1 MSTTPEFARLRIT
14 ISLLLFS
21 LAPSS
26 RLAIPAGGRCGPH
39 HSPDGCLSSSPP
51 PLSPSPSPTPAGE
64 AITAAASPPPLPPGL
79 HDDHITSSTL
89 YETTSVRL
97 SPHREHALCSPH
109 NPPVRLSESSRATSR
124 ISHHP
129 NNHCQH
135 LELFRLLT
143 AKEEVVFDYRVK
155 CTASLIPVRMIVCT
169 GVPAHEALVGLSV
182 VLVSDVRASRNK
194 MGILIPDTPGTRST
208 PRRARGRPSRSRRRA
223 PSTRR

>member
-1 MSTTPEFARLRIT
+1 MPVFASPSRFCCFRSLRAAAW
-14 ISLLLFS
+14 L
-21 LAPSS
+21 
-26 RLAIPAGGRCGPH
+26 
-39 HSPDGCLSSSPP
+39 SPP
-51 PLSPSPSPTPAGE
+51 AAAAAPTTHLMGVSPPLPLPPPPSPSPTPAGE

-135 LELFRLLT
+135 LELLRLLT

-155 CTASLIPVRMIVCT
+155 CTASLIPVRMIVSL
-169 GVPAHEALVGLSV
+169 H
-182 VLVSDVRASRNK
+182 
-194 MGILIPDTPGTRST
+194 LIEPSAGGCPWGPGGS
-208 PRRARGRPSRSRRRA
+208 
-223 PSTRR
+223 

>member
-1 MSTTPEFARLRIT
+1 MR
-14 ISLLLFS
+14 
-21 LAPSS
+21 
-26 RLAIPAGGRCGPH
+26 H
-39 HSPDGCLSSSPP
+39 
-51 PLSPSPSPTPAGE
+51 
-64 AITAAASPPPLPPGL
+64 
-79 HDDHITSSTL
+79 HDDHDPNWTNHMIPIWKFPPSSCFLGLRTTTTSSTL

-155 CTASLIPVRMIVCT
+155 CTASLIPVRIDRVTHAGCGVWVCMRA
-169 GVPAHEALVGLSV
+169 GAWACGAS
-182 VLVSDVRASRNK
+182 LVSGVRARASSRNK
-194 MGILIPDTPGTRST
+194 MGILIPDTPVHAST

-223 PSTRR
+223 RSTRR

>member
-1 MSTTPEFARLRIT
+1 MMSTTPEFARFASPSR
-14 ISLLLFS
+14 FS
-21 LAPSS
+21 SS
-26 RLAIPAGGRCGPH
+26 RFSSPSRFSSCFRSLRAAAWLSPPAAAAAPTTHLMGVTP
-39 HSPDGCLSSSPP
+39 PLPLPPP
-51 PLSPSPSPTPAGE
+51 PLSHSPSPTPAGE
-64 AITAAASPPPLPPGL
+64 AITAAASPPPLSPRSP
-79 HDDHITSSTL
+79 DDHITSSTL

-155 CTASLIPVRMIVCT
+155 CTASLIPVRMTHRTSDTIAPEGGGRGSET
-169 GVPAHEALVGLSV
+169 GE
-182 VLVSDVRASRNK
+182 
-194 MGILIPDTPGTRST
+194 
-208 PRRARGRPSRSRRRA
+208 
-223 PSTRR
+223 

>member
-14 ISLLLFS
+14 ISILRRFRS
-21 LAPSS
+21 LRAAAW
-26 RLAIPAGGRCGPH
+26 L
-39 HSPDGCLSSSPP
+39 SPP
-51 PLSPSPSPTPAGE
+51 AAAAAPTTHLMGVSPPLPLPPPPSPSPTPAGE
-64 AITAAASPPPLPPGL
+64 AITAAASPLPPCPPGL

-124 ISHHP
+124 ISRHP

-155 CTASLIPVRMIVCT
+155 CTASLIPVKMI
-169 GVPAHEALVGLSV
+169 ALK
-182 VLVSDVRASRNK
+182 A
-194 MGILIPDTPGTRST
+194 LIRS
-208 PRRARGRPSRSRRRA
+208 SE
-223 PSTRR
+223 